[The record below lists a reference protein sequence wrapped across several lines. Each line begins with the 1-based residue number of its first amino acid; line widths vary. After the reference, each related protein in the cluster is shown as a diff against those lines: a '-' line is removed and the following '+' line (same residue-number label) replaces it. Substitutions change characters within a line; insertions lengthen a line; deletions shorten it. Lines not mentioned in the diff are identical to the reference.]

1 MNPKEWRN
9 ELGEIVR
16 EFFRSPEMGQFYDTR
31 ISLER
36 ARLYL
41 SQLGIYVRQRRHYW
55 PQVAANCPE
64 FVVKQRIMSHE
75 YEELVEDDFS
85 DCGHLDLIFRQGR
98 EVGLSEQEVLDAEL
112 LPTTRAAIYGWW
124 WIARTKPWQ
133 QALAA
138 STIAEWTN
146 DDRLL
151 GDLGGGNCGRLY
163 ESWSRDPEFHRRADA
178 QLHRPSCRGRETL
191 GDVPGHLRTL
201 RPRGAPWRVCWR
213 RPRSPWTSTGPISAA
228 WPRPWGVCRRRG
240 PLLEWRP
247 STSLRYAQDERW
259 WWSSQKCLSL
269 RSS

>member
-41 SQLGIYVRQRRHYW
+41 SQLGIYVRQRRNYW

-85 DCGHLDLIFRQGR
+85 DRGHLDLIFRQGR

-133 QALAA
+133 EALAA

-163 ESWSRDPEFHRRADA
+163 ESWSRDLNFTDEQMPNFTAHRAADEKHSEMFLDIFERFVPEGAVDGVLNTARESMDIHRAYFGGMA
-178 QLHRPSCRGRETL
+178 AAMGRL
-191 GDVPGHLRTL
+191 P
-201 RPRGAPWRVCWR
+201 
-213 RPRSPWTSTGPISAA
+213 
-228 WPRPWGVCRRRG
+228 
-240 PLLEWRP
+240 
-247 STSLRYAQDERW
+247 
-259 WWSSQKCLSL
+259 
-269 RSS
+269 